1 MMALLMLSLLA
12 IAACVEQCPQGDV
25 CEENDGNA
33 FLQTSKTSA
42 KVKEKTASER
52 VVEIFQ
58 TSLSALNDN
67 EMYHLIKKVM
77 KERKELQNQ
86 LVADWTAPVTSAAL
100 VQEPS
105 ALVQDSS
112 DLRPGKEG
120 AKAPCALAQQEPLPA
135 HQDFVFTLM
144 GVKTTRQQWTDQGNL
159 PPKTL
164 NVAVKFR
171 AENNAGEPY
180 ATCVAEKQMGKVQKC
195 TWEDAGEQ
203 GAGSGSGYPWYNL
216 MYDIMTEEFL
226 VPTDD
231 LPQQIYWEI
240 VNLAMARRFMA
251 EFDGK
256 DVNHPKIIGVSTLMQ
271 VDGTAQTMKE
281 GGAAVQGKQPG
292 NHGTLTTIGE
302 IDPLDYSI
310 LSFSDI
316 YRATYPSDET
326 VAPQGAGWFA
336 WDKPVQG
343 PDWSAEQP
351 PGPER

>member
-1 MMALLMLSLLA
+1 MMALVMLSLLA
-12 IAACVEQCPQGDV
+12 MAACVEQCPQGDV
-25 CEENDGNA
+25 CEENDGSSLFQA
-33 FLQTSKTSA
+33 LKSSA
-42 KVKEKTASER
+42 KKEKTASER
-52 VVEIFQ
+52 VSEIFQ

-77 KERKELQNQ
+77 EERKELQNQ
-86 LVADWTAPVTSAAL
+86 LVADWTAPVTSATP

-112 DLRPGKEG
+112 DVP
-120 AKAPCALAQQEPLPA
+120 AKAPCALIQDQNDSLPA

-180 ATCVAEKQMGKVQKC
+180 ASCVALKQMGKAQNC
-195 TWEDAGEQ
+195 TWEDAGSQ

-226 VPTDD
+226 TPTPE

-271 VDGTAQTMKE
+271 VDGTAQTLTKA
-281 GGAAVQGKQPG
+281 GVQGKQPG
-292 NHGTLTTIGE
+292 NHGTLATIGE
-302 IDPLDYSI
+302 IEPLDYNI
-310 LSFSDI
+310 LSFSDV
-316 YRATYPSDET
+316 YRRSYPSDET
-326 VAPQGAGWFA
+326 VAPYGAGWFA
-336 WDKPVQG
+336 WDKPVKG
-343 PDWSAEQP
+343 PEWSKKQP